1 MAVLSNNI
9 FTPDRVKT
17 DPFPEQFLLLC
28 RKCKTNRVNVP
39 TGGLLRESPSYG
51 QTLHAQKTIL
61 RKRIMFG
68 FKSKREKLEAKLA
81 KTLKEAFELSH
92 TDRKKSDEKNAEAD
106 EITKQLDALD

>member
-1 MAVLSNNI
+1 
-9 FTPDRVKT
+9 
-17 DPFPEQFLLLC
+17 
-28 RKCKTNRVNVP
+28 
-39 TGGLLRESPSYG
+39 
-51 QTLHAQKTIL
+51 
-61 RKRIMFG
+61 MFG